1 MSEVIAGFA
10 GGEAS
15 SERVDPAIE
24 TGNGSLGQFPQQR
37 LEFAEWHLDGVQIR

>member
-1 MSEVIAGFA
+1 MPEVIAGFA

-24 TGNGSLGQFPQQR
+24 PGNGSLGDFAKEC
-37 LEFAEWHLDGVQIR
+37 LELAELS